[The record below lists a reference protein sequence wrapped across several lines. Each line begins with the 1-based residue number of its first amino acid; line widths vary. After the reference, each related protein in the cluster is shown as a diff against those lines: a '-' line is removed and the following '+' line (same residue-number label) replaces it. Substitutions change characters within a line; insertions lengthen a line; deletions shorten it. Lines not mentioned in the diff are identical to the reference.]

1 MGCMEAGLE
10 LVVHGR
16 GSLLSL
22 TDRQAGEMGAL
33 TDEWGRLQLRRPRG
47 LAVSEKAWRA
57 TQIDEE
63 CKKLSKAFKEQP

>member
-22 TDRQAGEMGAL
+22 TDMGAL